1 MYRVQDLPASL
12 QIELM
17 RHRYS
22 DLLARVPFF
31 ANLSMTA
38 LDELC
43 QNMQSVSLTPG
54 DPIVVKGENANELL
68 ILSQGIARSST
79 KGDDSAYQTYT
90 VGCFWVRTKNIS
102 WLRTMSRVRQ
112 SLSKL
117 IADACATNSR
127 MSMVLVCCAGRDG
140 IFGDTGKAFADGAS
154 KHILRNS
161 QPQPTEDRSSF
172 FYPCATLCRK

>member
-1 MYRVQDLPASL
+1 MKGTASSIRVTAVQLLSWFAYVCMYRVQDLPASL

-43 QNMQSVSLTPG
+43 QTMKSVSLTPG
-54 DPIVVKGENANELL
+54 DPIVFKGEIANELL

-90 VGCFWVRTKNIS
+90 VGCFWVRTQEIIMAM
-102 WLRTMSRVRQ
+102 LYV
-112 SLSKL
+112 
-117 IADACATNSR
+117 
-127 MSMVLVCCAGRDG
+127 
-140 IFGDTGKAFADGAS
+140 
-154 KHILRNS
+154 
-161 QPQPTEDRSSF
+161 
-172 FYPCATLCRK
+172 